1 MANQRAELIYKLR
14 TFADNMLEHSAM
26 SSYSKLKAH
35 AYPLLEGPYL
45 IRRQRSSEKSDLAS
59 ENSFYRSI

>member
-1 MANQRAELIYKLR
+1 MTNQRAERIYKSK

-45 IRRQRSSEKSDLAS
+45 IRRQRSSEKSDLAAQ
-59 ENSFYRSI
+59 